1 MLKLMLTLMLILMTT
16 TVTTNQKQILGR
28 SNELTEEDIP
38 LDKLPSSF
46 HSRKIIQNRV
56 NTQSSLIFYNKQH
69 IFRVLRGLKIRR
81 QTQFK
86 LVAERRVKR
95 NKFHLTKRTEQ
106 HGVKEI
112 TYENSPSRMQKI
124 QLIPSKFRH
133 CALITVVCNFC
144 RRINTSLNST
154 TETYCSVAL
163 VSFQGHFISLKHQ
176 NEAQDAPCTK
186 IIDDTTGKYCSVAFI

>member
-1 MLKLMLTLMLILMTT
+1 MLTLMLILMTT
-16 TVTTNQKQILGR
+16 NQKQIIGR

-56 NTQSSLIFYNKQH
+56 NTWSNLIFYNKQQ
-69 IFRVLRGLKIRR
+69 IFRVSRGLKIRR
-81 QTQFK
+81 QTQFQ

-106 HGVKEI
+106 HGVKEV
-112 TYENSPSRMQKI
+112 TQENSPSRMQKI
-124 QLIPSKFRH
+124 QLIPSKSRH
-133 CALITVVCNFC
+133 CALITVVFNFC

-154 TETYCSVAL
+154 TETYWSVAL
-163 VSFQGHFISLKHQ
+163 ISFEVHFISFKQQ
-176 NEAQDAPCTK
+176 NKAQDTPCTK